1 MTRTTSSPMA
11 PLLAELVRRGIY
23 IEAQAGQLRYRPR
36 DRMTPDLAEKLRRH
50 KPELLAR
57 LGAAGE
63 APGRYTEAEERLLG
77 GVPAPVRTTVDL
89 IKATFADLGGG
100 LKVVEVHDDPARFR
114 DQAARLIRQARR
126 ASDRPRAIVL
136 RDAWAERMAICTID
150 GGLDLADAERVAVD
164 ELLVYAKD
172 RGWG

>member
-1 MTRTTSSPMA
+1 MA

-23 IEAQAGQLRYRPR
+23 IEAQAGRLRYRPR

-89 IKATFADLGGG
+89 VKATFADLGGAT
-100 LKVVEVHDDPARFR
+100 VVEVRPDRPYLRR
-114 DQAARLIRQARR
+114 RAAAHIREARR
-126 ASDRPRAIVL
+126 TDRSQAVAL